1 MFLEVFLVNIVR
13 VQIFEVFLTFHIL
26 GLTGRNA
33 AGKGAVAEIL
43 KQKSFIYHSL
53 SDTLREELRN
63 HGQKESRENLIQVGN
78 NLRKSGGPSVLA
90 DLMIKNL
97 VSLDHHVVDSI
108 RNPAEVDSLNRTYLN
123 HKFSLIAV
131 DALPEIRFK
140 RLKNRNRIGDSS
152 SWEEFVHQES
162 LEEKSDNPNKQQLFG
177 TILKADYS
185 VDNSGTLTELNQQ
198 INKIINQL

>member
-1 MFLEVFLVNIVR
+1 MFSEVFLVNIVR

-53 SDTLREELRN
+53 SDILRKELRN
-63 HGQKESRENLIQVGN
+63 KGKKESRENLIQVGN
-78 NLRKSGGPSVLA
+78 NLRKSGGPSILA

-97 VSLDHHVVDSI
+97 VSLNHHVVDSI

-123 HKFSLIAV
+123 HKFNLIAV

-140 RLKNRNRIGDSS
+140 RLKERNRIGDSS

-177 TILKADYS
+177 TILKADYN

>member
-1 MFLEVFLVNIVR
+1 MFSEVFLVNIVR
-13 VQIFEVFLTFHIL
+13 AQIFEVFLTFHIL

-63 HGQKESRENLIQVGN
+63 NGKKESRENLIQVGN
-78 NLRKSGGPSVLA
+78 DLRNSGGPSVLA
-90 DLMIKNL
+90 DLIIKNL
-97 VSLDHHVVDSI
+97 VSLNHHIVDSI

-131 DALPEIRFK
+131 DALPELRFK
-140 RLKNRNRIGDSS
+140 RLKDRNRIGDSS
-152 SWEEFVHQES
+152 SWEEFIHQES

>member
-1 MFLEVFLVNIVR
+1 MNIAR

-53 SDTLREELRN
+53 SDTLRDELRN
-63 HGQKESRENLIQVGN
+63 NGKKESRENLIQVGN
-78 NLRKSGGPSVLA
+78 NFRKSGGPSVLA

-123 HKFSLIAV
+123 HKFSLITV
-131 DALPEIRFK
+131 NALPEIRFK
-140 RLKNRNRIGDSS
+140 RLKDRNRIGDSS

-177 TILKADYS
+177 TILKADFR